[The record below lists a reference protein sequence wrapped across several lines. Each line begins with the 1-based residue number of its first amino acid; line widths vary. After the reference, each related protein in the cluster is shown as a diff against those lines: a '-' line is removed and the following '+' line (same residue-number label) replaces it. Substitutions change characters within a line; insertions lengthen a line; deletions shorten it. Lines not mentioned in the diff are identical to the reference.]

1 MNKTEYFTAYGVR
14 ERAGHYAKTRRP
26 VHEIRGE
33 DAVPL
38 RRPSRVQP
46 TVPDAGL
53 AQKIREA
60 EILYGMRPQ
69 DEPRARNPYKVRDAM
84 VRTAAAAPPGRARPA
99 RAQAASHGP
108 AAGAKRVSRMGTEGI
123 RRGPHTGQAAPKAPP
138 RAAPRQGRRS
148 DPDPAMN
155 TDEIFIS
162 QKERD
167 ARKLEAYRLAR
178 KRKIRYQ
185 INRALSALLMMTLFV
200 GCALAV
206 VYKLLYVIRDVD
218 VSGSQRY
225 TSEEILQASGV
236 EAGDNLYSFSS
247 RIAENAVTL
256 QYPYVR
262 ELDVS
267 RKAPSTV
274 HFTVT
279 EDTAVFYAEIYG
291 EVRALSP
298 SLRVLDRVSQSDI
311 DALGLIRLRMPEIQ
325 SAMAGRVVQFREEKL
340 ARQIRETTAEI
351 LSSVLSE
358 RITSVDLR
366 NPYQVS
372 MVADKRF
379 LLEFGSNTDL
389 GIKMK
394 VASAGLA
401 DELIKTDVKAQIDLS
416 VSDSTSVI
424 LDNQLDLDA

>member
-1 MNKTEYFTAYGVR
+1 
-14 ERAGHYAKTRRP
+14 
-26 VHEIRGE
+26 
-33 DAVPL
+33 
-38 RRPSRVQP
+38 
-46 TVPDAGL
+46 
-53 AQKIREA
+53 
-60 EILYGMRPQ
+60 
-69 DEPRARNPYKVRDAM
+69 
-84 VRTAAAAPPGRARPA
+84 
-99 RAQAASHGP
+99 
-108 AAGAKRVSRMGTEGI
+108 
-123 RRGPHTGQAAPKAPP
+123 
-138 RAAPRQGRRS
+138 
-148 DPDPAMN
+148 MN

-162 QKERD
+162 RKERD

-178 KRKIRYQ
+178 KRKIHYQ
-185 INRALSALLMMTLFV
+185 MNRALSALLMMTLFV
-200 GCALAV
+200 GCALALM
-206 VYKLLYVIRDVD
+206 YKLVYVIRNVD
-218 VSGSQRY
+218 VTGSQRY
-225 TSEEILQASGV
+225 TSEEILLASGV

-291 EVRALSP
+291 EMRALSS
-298 SLRVLDRVSQSDI
+298 SLRVLDRVSGSDV
-311 DALGLIRLRMPEIQ
+311 DALGLIRLRMPEIE
-325 SAMAGRVVQFREEKL
+325 SAMAGRVVQFREEKF

-351 LSSVLSE
+351 LSSGLSE

-366 NPYQVS
+366 DPYQVR

-379 LLEFGSNTDL
+379 LLEFGSNADL

-394 VASAGLA
+394 VASAVLA
-401 DELIKTDVKAQIDLS
+401 DELFKTDIKAQIDLS

-424 LDNQLDLDA
+424 LDNQLNLDA

>member
-14 ERAGHYAKTRRP
+14 ERAGHYTKTRRP

-38 RRPSRVQP
+38 RRSRVQP
-46 TVPDAGL
+46 TIPDAGL

-60 EILYGMRPQ
+60 EILYGMHPK
-69 DEPRARNPYKVRDAM
+69 DEPRVRNPYKVRDAM
-84 VRTAAAAPPGRARPA
+84 ARTAAAAPPGRARPA
-99 RAQAASHGP
+99 HAQAASHGP
-108 AAGAKRVSRMGTEGI
+108 ATGAKRVSRMGTEDI
-123 RRGPHTGQAAPKAPP
+123 RHGPHTGRATPKAPP

-178 KRKIRYQ
+178 KRKIHYQ
-185 INRALSALLMMTLFV
+185 MNRALSALLMMTLFV
-200 GCALAV
+200 GCALAL
-206 VYKLLYVIRDVD
+206 VYKLVYVIRDVD
-218 VSGSQRY
+218 VTGSQRY
-225 TSEEILQASGV
+225 TSEEILLASGV

-291 EVRALSP
+291 EMRALSP

-311 DALGLIRLRMPEIQ
+311 DALGLIRLRMPEIE
-325 SAMAGRVVQFREEKL
+325 SAMAGRVVQFREEKF

-366 NPYQVS
+366 NPYQVR

-379 LLEFGSNTDL
+379 LLEFGSNADL

-394 VASAGLA
+394 VASAVLA
-401 DELIKTDVKAQIDLS
+401 DELFKTDIKAQIDLS

-424 LDNQLDLDA
+424 LDNQLNLDA